1 MNIAIL
7 DLIVPE
13 IKETRTEIRGRVEEY
28 FHKNTVIPPVSYE
41 GLFEFAGKLVEENGW
56 DKKYLAFT
64 MVCCGNAIWRDVVGA
79 IPYNRRVLMLPQCL
93 KNSNLCKA
101 ENDQLGLLCREC
113 GECNI
118 SYFIQEAEKLGYEV
132 LVTEGTTVTAQ
143 MIESGQI
150 DAVIGVGCM
159 EVLQKLFLSIG
170 KYSIPGIGIPLL
182 TCGCKD
188 TLADLEWIKEEIHN
202 NREIKDFR
210 LLNFNQAR
218 AKIDSIFNEVTL
230 SDILGYSNDKTEKIA
245 LKSLLL
251 GGNRFRPFLTML
263 SYEAFCKSFNQAT
276 ANRIAVS
283 VECFHKASLIHDD
296 IEDNDNTRYG
306 KETIH
311 AEFGV
316 PIAINIGDLLIGE
329 GYRLIAESELSPET
343 IRDCLM
349 ITSHGHR
356 ALSVGQGAELSAT
369 VSGEIPSIKDT
380 LKIFENKTAAAFK
393 VSLLLGASAGGADK
407 ETLAILDKFS
417 HNIGI
422 AYQIKDDLSDYHG
435 NNGDIEIRR
444 FSILLSMVFEKV
456 SDEVRISLL
465 SNFKKGNSS
474 EIFELIKQYDILK
487 ETETLL
493 TFYIN
498 EAKRSLENLQNLGLK
513 IALHELVGK
522 IFKDY
527 L

>member
-1 MNIAIL
+1 MNIATL
-7 DLIVPE
+7 DLVVPE
-13 IKETRTEIRGRVEEY
+13 VKETRAEIRKKVEEY
-28 FHKNTVIPPVSYE
+28 FRKNTVIPPVSYE
-41 GLFEFAGKLVEENGW
+41 GLFEFAGKLVEQNGW

-64 MVCCGNAIWRDVVGA
+64 MVCCGNSIWRNVVGA

-93 KNSNLCKA
+93 RNSNLCKA

-132 LVTEGTTVTAQ
+132 LITEGTTVTAQ
-143 MIESGQI
+143 LIESGQI

-159 EVLQKLFLSIG
+159 EVLQKLFLSVS
-170 KYSIPGIGIPLL
+170 KFSIPGIGIPLL

-188 TLADLEWIKEEIHN
+188 TLPDSEWIREEILNIH
-202 NREIKDFR
+202 EGADFR
-210 LLNFNQAR
+210 LLNYSQVR
-218 AKIDSIFNEVTL
+218 GKTDSIFNEATL
-230 SDILGYSNDKTEKIA
+230 RGILGHKDDEAEKIA

-263 SYEAFCKSFNQAT
+263 TYEAYCKFFNQAT
-276 ANRIAVS
+276 ANSIAVS

-311 AEFGV
+311 AEYGI
-316 PIAINIGDLLIGE
+316 PIAINTGDLLIGE
-329 GYRLIAESELSPET
+329 GYRLIAESVLLPEA
-343 IRDCLM
+343 IKDCLL
-349 ITSHGHR
+349 ITSRGHR
-356 ALSVGQGAELSAT
+356 ALSVGQGAELSAIAN
-369 VSGEIPSIKDT
+369 GEIPSLKET
-380 LKIFENKTAAAFK
+380 LRIFENKTAAAFK
-393 VSLLLGASAGGADK
+393 VSLLMGASAGGADK
-407 ETLAILDKFS
+407 ESIAILDKFS

-422 AYQIKDDLSDYHG
+422 AYQIKDDLSDFHG

-444 FSILLSMVFEKV
+444 FSILLSMVFEKL
-456 SDEVRISLL
+456 SGDERLSLL
-465 SNFKKGNSS
+465 EQFKNGDSAKV
-474 EIFELIKQYDILK
+474 FELIKEYKIQE
-487 ETETLL
+487 ETEALL
-493 TFYIN
+493 IVYIN

>member
-93 KNSNLCKA
+93 RNSNLCKA

-188 TLADLEWIKEEIHN
+188 TLADLDWIKEEIHN
-202 NREIKDFR
+202 NRELKDFR

-218 AKIDSIFNEVTL
+218 AKIDSIFNEVAL
-230 SDILGYSNDKTEKIA
+230 SNILGYSNDKTENIA

-369 VSGEIPSIKDT
+369 AGGEIPSIKDT

-456 SDEVRISLL
+456 SEESRISLL

-474 EIFELIKQYDILK
+474 EIFRLIEQHNIQK

>member
-1 MNIAIL
+1 MNIAVL
-7 DLIVPE
+7 DLVVPE
-13 IKETRTEIRGRVEEY
+13 IKETRAEIRKKVEEY
-28 FHKNTVIPPVSYE
+28 FKRNTVIPPVSYE
-41 GLFEFAGKLVEENGW
+41 GLFEFAGKLVEEHGW

-64 MVCCGNAIWRDVVGA
+64 MVCCGNAIWRNVVGA

-93 KNSNLCKA
+93 RNSNLCKA
-101 ENDQLGLLCREC
+101 ENDHLGLLCKEC

-118 SYFIQEAEKLGYEV
+118 SFFIQEAEKLGYEV

-159 EVLQKLFLSIG
+159 EVLQKLFVSIG
-170 KYSIPGIGIPLL
+170 KFSIPGIGIPLL

-188 TLADLEWIKEEIHN
+188 TLADLDWIKEEIHN
-202 NREIKDFR
+202 ISEIKDFR
-210 LLNFNQAR
+210 LLNFKQTR
-218 AKIDSIFNEVTL
+218 AKTNSIFNEKNL
-230 SDILGYSNDKTEKIA
+230 SKILGHNGDEAEMIA
-245 LKSLLL
+245 LKSILL

-263 SYEAFCKSFNQAT
+263 TYEAFCKSFSETT
-276 ANRIAVS
+276 ANAIAVS

-296 IEDNDNTRYG
+296 IEDNDDTRYG

-311 AEFGV
+311 SEYGI
-316 PIAINIGDLLIGE
+316 PIAINTGDLLIGE
-329 GYRLIAESELSPET
+329 GYRLIAESNLSPET
-343 IRDCLM
+343 IRECIL
-349 ITSHGHR
+349 ITSRGHR

-369 VSGEIPSIKDT
+369 SKGEIPSVTDT

-393 VSLLLGASAGGADK
+393 VSLLLGASAGEADK
-407 ETLAILDKFS
+407 EVLKILDWFS
-417 HNIGI
+417 HNVGI
-422 AYQIKDDLSDYHG
+422 AYQLKDDLSDYHG
-435 NNGDIEIRR
+435 SNGDIEIRR
-444 FSILLSMVFEKV
+444 FSILLSMVFEKL
-456 SDEVRISLL
+456 SPDKRLSLHQE
-465 SNFKKGNSS
+465 FKKGNSH
-474 EIFELIKQYDILK
+474 EVFELIKEYKIQ
-487 ETETLL
+487 EEAEALL
-493 TFYIN
+493 MNYIN

>member
-7 DLIVPE
+7 DLVVPE
-13 IKETRTEIRGRVEEY
+13 IKETRAEIRGRVEEY
-28 FHKNTVIPPVSYE
+28 FKQNTVIPPVSYE
-41 GLFEFAGKLVEENGW
+41 GLFEFAGKLVEANGW
-56 DKKYLAFT
+56 DNKYLAFT
-64 MVCCGNAIWRDVVGA
+64 MVCCGNAIWRNVVGA

-93 KNSNLCKA
+93 RNSNLCKA
-101 ENDQLGLLCREC
+101 ESDQLGLLCREC

-118 SYFIQEAEKLGYEV
+118 SFFIQEAEKLGYEV

-159 EVLQKLFLSIG
+159 EVLQKLFVSIG

-188 TLADLEWIKEEIHN
+188 TLADMDWIKEEIHHIS
-202 NREIKDFR
+202 EIKDFR

-218 AKIDSIFNEVTL
+218 AKIDSIFNEEIL
-230 SDILGYSNDKTEKIA
+230 SKILGHNGDEAEKIA

-263 SYEAFCKSFNQAT
+263 TYEAFCKSFNENI
-276 ANRIAVS
+276 ANSIAVS

-296 IEDNDNTRYG
+296 IEDNDDTRYG

-311 AEFGV
+311 TEYGV
-316 PIAINIGDLLIGE
+316 PIAINTGDLLIGE
-329 GYRLIAESELSPET
+329 GYRLIAESELSPEA

-349 ITSHGHR
+349 ITSRGHR
-356 ALSVGQGAELSAT
+356 TLSVGQGAELAITSK
-369 VSGEIPSIKDT
+369 GNIPSLKNT

-407 ETLAILDKFS
+407 ETLSILDKFS

-435 NNGDIEIRR
+435 NTGDIEIRR
-444 FSILLSMVFEKV
+444 FSILLSLVFEKL
-456 SDEVRISLL
+456 SADKRSSLL
-465 SNFKKGNSS
+465 EEFKNGQSAKV
-474 EIFELIKQYDILK
+474 FELIKEYKIQD
-487 ETETLL
+487 ETEALL
-493 TFYIN
+493 MSYIN

>member
-1 MNIAIL
+1 MSIDTL
-7 DLIVPE
+7 DLVVPE
-13 IKETRTEIRGRVEEY
+13 VKETRAEIRGKVELFFRE
-28 FHKNTVIPPVSYE
+28 NNVIPPISYE
-41 GLFEFAGKLVEENGW
+41 GLFDFAGKLIEKYSW

-64 MVCCGNAIWRDVVGA
+64 MVCCGNAIWRNVVGA

-93 KNSNLCKA
+93 RNSNLCKA
-101 ENDQLGLLCREC
+101 ESDQLGILCREC

-118 SYFIQEAEKLGYEV
+118 SYFIQEAETLGYEV
-132 LVTEGTTVTAQ
+132 LITEGTTVTAQ
-143 MIESGQI
+143 LIESGQI
-150 DAVIGVGCM
+150 NAVIGVGCM
-159 EVLQKLFLSIG
+159 EVLQKLFLAIN
-170 KYSIPGIGIPLL
+170 KYSVPGIGIPLL

-188 TLADLEWIKEEIHN
+188 TTADSEWIREEIFNLH
-202 NREIKDFR
+202 EATDFR
-210 LLNFNQAR
+210 LLNYNQVR
-218 AKIDSIFNEVTL
+218 VKTDSIFNHNTL
-230 SDILGYSNDKTEKIA
+230 SDILGHGDYEAEKIA

-263 SYEAFCKSFNQAT
+263 TYEAFCKLFNQNT

-296 IEDNDNTRYG
+296 IEDNDDTRYG

-311 AEFGV
+311 AEYGI
-316 PIAINIGDLLIGE
+316 PIAINTGDLLIGE
-329 GYRLIAESELSPET
+329 GYRLIAESELPPEA
-343 IRDCLM
+343 IRECM
-349 ITSHGHR
+349 IITSRGHR

-369 VSGEIPSIKDT
+369 ANGNIPSLKDT

-407 ETLAILDKFS
+407 DTLAILDKFS

-422 AYQIKDDLSDYHG
+422 AYQIKDDLSDYQG
-435 NNGDIEIRR
+435 NKGDIAIRS

-456 SDEVRISLL
+456 PADVRLSLL
-465 SNFKKGNSS
+465 NNFKEGKS
-474 EIFELIKQYDILK
+474 EAVSELIKEYKIQE
-487 ETETLL
+487 ETENLL
-493 TFYIN
+493 MDYIN